1 MIFGLGELLWLLI
14 LMGPLLFLQNRLH
27 YEAQA
32 ILFLLTHRTD
42 ITAILFFILF
52 FPGILLHEISHLIM
66 AFLLRVR
73 VGSFSLLPRV
83 IEPSEKGKPSHLQL
97 GRVETSSTDIF
108 RDAFIGTAPLIT
120 GGLLI
125 TYGGMIQLHLD
136 QVWENMV
143 KGDFNKIFQDITSLY
158 MQPDFWVWFYLILV
172 VSSTMLPSASDRRAW
187 LPIGLIFISLITIS
201 ILAGAGP
208 WMISHLAPILV
219 QAFQALTIV
228 VGISVS
234 VHLILITPLYLLRRL
249 LTRLT
254 GMQVG

>member
-1 MIFGLGELLWLLI
+1 MMFGLSELLWLLI

-27 YEAQA
+27 YEVQA
-32 ILFLLTHRTD
+32 ILLLLTRRTD

-52 FPGILLHEISHLIM
+52 FPGILLHEISHLII

-73 VGSFSLLPRV
+73 VGSISLLPRV
-83 IEPSEKGKPSHLQL
+83 IEPSGTGKPPHLQL

-108 RDAFIGTAPLIT
+108 RDAFIGAAPLFT

-125 TYGGMIQLHLD
+125 TYGGMIQLHLG
-136 QVWENMV
+136 QVWESMV
-143 KGDFNKIFQDITSLY
+143 KGDINKLFIDITSLY
-158 MQPDFWVWFYLILV
+158 TLPDFWVWFYLILV

-187 LPIGLIFISLITIS
+187 LPISLIFISLITIS
-201 ILAGAGP
+201 LLAGAGP
-208 WMISHLAPILV
+208 WMASHLAPVLV
-219 QAFQALTIV
+219 QAFQALTLV

-234 VHLILITPLYLLRRL
+234 SHLILLVPLYLLRRI

-254 GMQVG
+254 GLQVG